1 MLRSQAFFGRKYPNS
16 LVTLLLNLALLIL
29 EGKVR
34 TNLAIFSAI
43 QSQWRLKCQWLKMAT
58 LSDSDRKKQIS
69 VRALA
74 TVESVSDLKRAFNQ
88 HLHYTLCKDRN
99 VATTRDYYFSLAHSV
114 KDRLVARWIR
124 TQQRWYE
131 TDPKVRKTFQELH
144 NWLFRMTKDCY
155 HHDHHHPDLSNF
167 YEVKIFREINEATD
181 LHAVCRC

>member
-1 MLRSQAFFGRKYPNS
+1 MLRSKAFFGRKYPNS

-131 TDPKVRKTFQELH
+131 TDPKVRKNFQEHH
-144 NWLFRMTKDCY
+144 NWLFGWPRIVIIMIIITQIF
-155 HHDHHHPDLSNF
+155 PIFLRSENF
-167 YEVKIFREINEATD
+167 PRN
-181 LHAVCRC
+181 

>member
-1 MLRSQAFFGRKYPNS
+1 
-16 LVTLLLNLALLIL
+16 
-29 EGKVR
+29 
-34 TNLAIFSAI
+34 
-43 QSQWRLKCQWLKMAT
+43 MAT

-131 TDPKVRKTFQELH
+131 TDPKVRIFL
-144 NWLFRMTKDCY
+144 
-155 HHDHHHPDLSNF
+155 
-167 YEVKIFREINEATD
+167 VKLKWYDF
-181 LHAVCRC
+181 

>member
-1 MLRSQAFFGRKYPNS
+1 
-16 LVTLLLNLALLIL
+16 
-29 EGKVR
+29 
-34 TNLAIFSAI
+34 
-43 QSQWRLKCQWLKMAT
+43 MAT

-131 TDPKVRKTFQELH
+131 TDPKVRLSSFNSERLKTSMFK
-144 NWLFRMTKDCY
+144 F
-155 HHDHHHPDLSNF
+155 S
-167 YEVKIFREINEATD
+167 VKLTRLPADT
-181 LHAVCRC
+181 

>member
-1 MLRSQAFFGRKYPNS
+1 MLWSKAFFWKKYPNS

-34 TNLAIFSAI
+34 TNLDISWAI

-131 TDPKVRKTFQELH
+131 TDPKVRLSKTF
-144 NWLFRMTKDCY
+144 
-155 HHDHHHPDLSNF
+155 
-167 YEVKIFREINEATD
+167 IFNVEIQMLDFSAKSTRLPVNT
-181 LHAVCRC
+181 